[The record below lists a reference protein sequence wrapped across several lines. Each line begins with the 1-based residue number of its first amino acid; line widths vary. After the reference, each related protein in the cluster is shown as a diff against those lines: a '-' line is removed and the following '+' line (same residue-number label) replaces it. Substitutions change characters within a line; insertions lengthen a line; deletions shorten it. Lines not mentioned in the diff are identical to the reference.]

1 MNTKILCLA
10 ALSLGKA
17 SGYDIGK
24 RLEKPLGFF
33 VDTAKSGV
41 YPALKCLYEEGLVQY
56 EDIEQSSLPNKK
68 IFELTQ
74 KGKDLLKVELEALT
88 PTHKL
93 RSEYMLLLFF
103 AEHLSS
109 ERMEAIMAEHIHDV
123 DCFLQEVPKLQGF
136 VENNIGQQFL
146 LDYLVDRAKGE
157 KVFIDQNFGALMAK
171 MKLKDMREMQL
182 KEVQNKTVQA
192 KDIQEMERENIH
204 E

>member
-24 RLEKPLGFF
+24 RLEEPLGFF

-41 YPALKCLYEEGLVQY
+41 YPALKCLHEEGLVQY

-68 IFELTQ
+68 IFELTD
-74 KGKDLLKVELEALT
+74 KGRNLLKAELEALA

-93 RSEYMLLLFF
+93 RSQFMLLLFF
-103 AEHLSS
+103 AEMLSTD
-109 ERMEAIMAEHIHDV
+109 RLEAIINERIQDAE
-123 DCFLQEVPKLQGF
+123 CFLQEVPKLQKY

-146 LDYLVDRAKGE
+146 LDFLINKANVEKEYLQ
-157 KVFIDQNFGALMAK
+157 QNLESLIAK
-171 MKLKDMREMQL
+171 MKLKDKQDMQDL
-182 KEVQNKTVQA
+182 E
-192 KDIQEMERENIH
+192 IQFKEMENIN